1 MDSNVLTTRLSQKM
15 KRQRGV
21 SLIEL
26 MIGMVIGLVLLGGI
40 LQTMLA
46 SKEAAATRQSIST
59 ITDNAR
65 FLFDFM
71 ARDLRMGGRGYG
83 RDGWPKSD
91 PADPASSDLNPIEVD
106 DNGTL
111 IVRYLDAD
119 NVAVQVEYSHDE
131 DKDQIEYRRGEGGV
145 FGDLEPLIG
154 GVDSLEFAFA
164 VFGDP
169 SEYEPYDPA
178 ATPTWENV
186 TAVQTTV
193 VFIDEAPWGG
203 QDQAI
208 DAKQISSTVAL
219 RNQVSRL
226 INP

>member
-1 MDSNVLTTRLSQKM
+1 
-15 KRQRGV
+15 
-21 SLIEL
+21 

-71 ARDLRMGGRGYG
+71 ARDLRMGGRKFDPDNNSEWL
-83 RDGWPKSD
+83 DGWPDND
-91 PADPASSDLNPIEVD
+91 PPIEID

-119 NVAVQVEYSHDE
+119 NVAIQVEYSYDE
-131 DKDQIEYRRGEGGV
+131 DEDQIEYRRGEDGV
-145 FGDLEPLIG
+145 FGNLEPLIG
-154 GVDSLEFAFA
+154 GVENLEFAFA
-164 VFGDP
+164 LGTDP
-169 SEYEPYDPA
+169 DVYSAVNSSDWP
-178 ATPTWENV
+178 NV

-208 DAKQISSTVAL
+208 GEKRISSTVAL

-226 INP
+226 ITP